1 MPELPEVETV
11 RRGLIPVLEGRRL
24 IRVVARRPDLRL
36 PLPENL
42 GQCLVGRRVMRLDR
56 RGKYL
61 LWHVDGNVVLI
72 VHLGMSGRMRIFEG
86 PPPPE
91 ELHDH
96 VIFSTEDEVT
106 IRFCDPRRFGLIL
119 LSETSVLASHRLLAS
134 MGPEPLDEAFNGPF
148 LARQLAGRKSP
159 IKTALMDQ
167 RLVAGLGN
175 IYVCEALFRS
185 AISPLRRSGSIGAVR
200 AERLVAAIKT
210 VLLDAIAAGGSTLRD
225 HRRPDGELGY
235 FQHRFDVYDRE
246 GKPCSECPDGTCPGV
261 RRIVQGGRSTFYCSK
276 WQR

>member
-24 IRVVARRPDLRL
+24 TRVVARRPDLRL
-36 PLPENL
+36 PLPPDL
-42 GQCLVGRRVMRLDR
+42 GQRLIGRRVLRLDR

-61 LWHVDGNVVLI
+61 LWHVEDDAVLI

-91 ELHDH
+91 EAHDH
-96 VIFSTEDEVT
+96 VIFTTEDDVT
-106 IRFCDPRRFGLIL
+106 IRFCDPRRFGLVL
-119 LSETSVLASHRLLAS
+119 LCETSALSSHRLLAP
-134 MGPEPLDEAFNGPF
+134 MGPEPLDAVFDGPF
-148 LARQLAGRKSP
+148 LARQLAGRASP

-175 IYVCEALFRS
+175 IYVCEALFR
-185 AISPLRRSGSIGAVR
+185 AGISPLRRAGSIGAARVV
-200 AERLVAAIKT
+200 RLVDAIKA

-235 FQHRFDVYDRE
+235 FQHRFAVYDRE
-246 GKPCSECPDGTCPGV
+246 GQPCPECAEGTCPGV

-276 WQR
+276 RQR

>member
-24 IRVVARRPDLRL
+24 KRVVARRPDLRL
-36 PLPENL
+36 PLPPDL
-42 GQCLVGRRVMRLDR
+42 GQRLIGRRVLHLDR

-61 LWHVDGNVVLI
+61 LWHVEDDAVLI
-72 VHLGMSGRMRIFEG
+72 VHLGMSGRMRIFDG

-91 ELHDH
+91 EAHDH
-96 VIFSTEDEVT
+96 VIFTTEDDVT
-106 IRFCDPRRFGLIL
+106 IRFCDPRRFGLVL
-119 LSETSVLASHRLLAS
+119 LCETSALASHRLLAP
-134 MGPEPLDEAFNGPF
+134 MGPEPLDAVFDGPF
-148 LARQLAGRKSP
+148 LARQLAGRASP

-175 IYVCEALFRS
+175 IYVCEALFR
-185 AISPLRRSGSIGAVR
+185 AGISPLRRAGSIGAARVV
-200 AERLVAAIKT
+200 RLVDAIKA

-235 FQHRFDVYDRE
+235 FQHRFAVYDRE
-246 GKPCSECPDGTCPGV
+246 GLPCPECAEGTCPGV

-276 WQR
+276 RQR